1 MPKKSNEQLFEEAEA
16 ELYGEAIKQTEQ
28 EVFDDALGLSPDEND
43 GDTSLEQMDDDDAP
57 TGDEE
62 PTDEEE
68 GEEPDESEEGEGDD
82 EEGDPKEDRPA
93 GQDDRGQN
101 RDQDRRG
108 IPPGRLREESEARRT
123 AEAER
128 DAERAHVRELDARLR
143 LIEQGN
149 QPKPQQPERPDMFAD
164 PEGWAAAPRPA
175 TSTRAS
181 PTPAKSMA
189 RSSTRPTRPSSA
201 QASRATG
208 RRCNRSGILPT
219 PDAPSCAGMI
229 ASK

>member
-16 ELYGEAIKQTEQ
+16 ELYGEAIKATEQ

-128 DAERAHVRELDARLR
+128 DAERARVRELDARLR
-143 LIEQGN
+143 LIKQGN

-164 PEGWAAAPRPA
+164 PERWAAAQRA
-175 TSTRAS
+175 EIEANVAARHVNASLADTREEHGG
-181 PTPAKSMA
+181 KF
-189 RSSTRPTRPSSA
+189 
-201 QASRATG
+201 
-208 RRCNRSGILPT
+208 
-219 PDAPSCAGMI
+219 D
-229 ASK
+229 